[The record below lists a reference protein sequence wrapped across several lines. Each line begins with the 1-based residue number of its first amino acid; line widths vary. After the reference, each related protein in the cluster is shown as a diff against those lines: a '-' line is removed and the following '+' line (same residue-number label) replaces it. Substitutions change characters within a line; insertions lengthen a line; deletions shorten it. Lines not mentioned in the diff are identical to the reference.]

1 MAGRR
6 LIIVGNWK
14 LFTDLVDGASLVANV
29 IQRTEKLP
37 TDADIILCPPFTHL
51 TVAST
56 QLAASSISL
65 GAQNMSSLREGAMT
79 GEVSARMLLTSGC
92 RYVIIGHS
100 ERRRGFCETNELINQ
115 KVKIAIFDSLTP
127 ILCVGETFEE
137 REAGHTELVV
147 EEQVRKGLEGV
158 ELGLSEDIVLAY
170 EPIWAIGTGVNATVD
185 EITEAHQILRDIV
198 EKAFPGSSGELVI
211 QYGGSVNRR
220 NCKELSEVS
229 EVNGFL
235 IGGASLDVDQF
246 AEIVETITEVKNR

>member
-14 LFTDLVDGASLVANV
+14 MYTDLVDGASLVANV
-29 IQRTEKLP
+29 IQRTEKLT

-51 TVAST
+51 TVAAT
-56 QLAASSISL
+56 PLAASSISL

-147 EEQVRKGLEGV
+147 EDQVRKGLEGV

-170 EPIWAIGTGVNATVD
+170 EPIWAIGSGQVAQPDSVD
-185 EITEAHQILRDIV
+185 KIHGTIREILADM
-198 EKAFPGSSGELVI
+198 FGENLARNIRI
-211 QYGGSVNRR
+211 QYGGSVKPENAGVIMA
-220 NCKELSEVS
+220 KPHIDGVLV
-229 EVNGFL
+229 
-235 IGGASLDVDQF
+235 GGASLDASSFEAIIRIGLGSQ
-246 AEIVETITEVKNR
+246 

>member
-14 LFTDLVDGASLVANV
+14 MYTDLVDGTSLVANV
-29 IQRTEKLP
+29 IQRTEKLT

-51 TVAST
+51 TVAAT

-115 KVKIAIFDSLTP
+115 KV
-127 ILCVGETFEE
+127 
-137 REAGHTELVV
+137 
-147 EEQVRKGLEGV
+147 
-158 ELGLSEDIVLAY
+158 
-170 EPIWAIGTGVNATVD
+170 
-185 EITEAHQILRDIV
+185 
-198 EKAFPGSSGELVI
+198 
-211 QYGGSVNRR
+211 
-220 NCKELSEVS
+220 
-229 EVNGFL
+229 
-235 IGGASLDVDQF
+235 
-246 AEIVETITEVKNR
+246 

>member
-14 LFTDLVDGASLVANV
+14 MYTDLVDGTSLVANV
-29 IQRTEKLP
+29 IQRTEKLT

-51 TVAST
+51 TVAAT

-115 KVKIAIFDSLTP
+115 KVKIAIADSLTP

-170 EPIWAIGTGVNATVD
+170 EPIWAIGSGQVAQPDSVD
-185 EITEAHQILRDIV
+185 KIHGTIREILADM
-198 EKAFPGSSGELVI
+198 FGENLASNIRI
-211 QYGGSVNRR
+211 QYGGSIKPENAGVIMA
-220 NCKELSEVS
+220 KPHIDGVLV
-229 EVNGFL
+229 
-235 IGGASLDVDQF
+235 GGASLDASSFEAIIRIGLGSQ
-246 AEIVETITEVKNR
+246 